1 MVEHRLRLTGIGEGM
16 RVRVQTEL
24 KGADS
29 PRNVQQALLN
39 LFPDIS
45 ADEHPNEPEFG
56 NAIDVVWS
64 HDGVS
69 LGPFLQQLHEQRIL
83 DTALDAMSQS
93 LRENCTRFA
102 VSRLAA
108 YAGKIAFPIPGEN
121 PLGGVLTIEIE
132 GDGLEDWLQA
142 ATWHEGRSQVPRAI
156 NDDLAMADD
165 GEASTWV

>member
-1 MVEHRLRLTGIGEGM
+1 MAEHRLRLTGIGEGM
-16 RVRVQTEL
+16 RVRVHTEL

-45 ADEHPNEPEFG
+45 FDDVPDEPVFG
-56 NAIDVVWS
+56 NAIDVTWR
-64 HDGVS
+64 HEGVS

-83 DTALDAMSQS
+83 DTALDTMSQS
-93 LRENCTRFA
+93 LNENSTRFT

-121 PLGGVLTIEIE
+121 PLGGVLIIEIE

-142 ATWHEGRSQVPRAI
+142 ATWHEGRSQVPRAVR
-156 NDDLAMADD
+156 DDLAMAED